1 MLTEALIYLVANKAI
16 IVGTAA
22 VVSELIVIVYNL
34 RRRLKKIRKTTVA
47 EPSCMPQKEI
57 VEMKDLLWSANPINI
72 FKKA

>member
-34 RRRLKKIRKTTVA
+34 RRRLNKIRKTTA
-47 EPSCMPQKEI
+47 KPDCMPQKEK